1 MTYGDV
7 KCGSF
12 NKLVGV
18 DSECDS
24 WVLETIHGVAS
35 GSATIIW
42 KLNGLIRLTKSVG
55 TEGCSIQPVST
66 ICPISHVHVCL
77 V

>member
-1 MTYGDV
+1 M

-35 GSATIIW
+35 GSATIVMYGLS
-42 KLNGLIRLTKSVG
+42 KPVTTKAVSLMSLNPYGLRSK
-55 TEGCSIQPVST
+55 EG
-66 ICPISHVHVCL
+66 L
-77 V
+77 VYKFKIG

>member
-7 KCGSF
+7 KCGGF

-42 KLNGLIRLTKSVG
+42 SKRR
-55 TEGCSIQPVST
+55 ERDDPCPCSAESGITRRAKDVM
-66 ICPISHVHVCL
+66 L
-77 V
+77 LR